1 MPAGPLTQAMATLA
15 RACLDHPRL
24 IAGDGRLCTD
34 IMQALPNRVVAKT
47 GAEGGYALALI
58 HGGVGAAMKVSDG
71 HARGLNPTAIETLAQ
86 LNVLT
91 PEAAAALAAYHRPAI
106 KNHRQEIVGQVRAA
120 FTLAKTG

>member
-1 MPAGPLTQAMATLA
+1 
-15 RACLDHPRL
+15 
-24 IAGDGRLCTD
+24 
-34 IMQALPNRVVAKT
+34 MQALPNRVVAKT

-58 HGGVGAAMKVSDG
+58 AGGVGAAIKVSDG

-106 KNHRQEIVGQVRAA
+106 KNHRKEIVGQVRAA